1 MNSELIIAIHAL
13 AYLEHCKCSATSERL
28 AKSICTNPVRIRKV
42 MAALKT
48 AGMITTKEGNSGGY
62 QLSENANDITLK
74 DVSEALHT
82 PLIKANWHSGTLN
95 KTCMIASGMSEVVD
109 DLTNALQEQC
119 LSYLVNISIMDISE
133 KLIALANCQ
142 QKEE

>member
-42 MAALKT
+42 MAVLKKE
-48 AGMITTKEGNSGGY
+48 GMITTKEGNNGGY
-62 QLSENANDITLK
+62 QLSKKASEITLK
-74 DVSEALHT
+74 DVSEALAI

-109 DLTNALQEQC
+109 DLTKAMQEQC
-119 LSYLVNISIMDISE
+119 LTYLANISIMDISE
-133 KLIALANCQ
+133 KLMRLAKDQ